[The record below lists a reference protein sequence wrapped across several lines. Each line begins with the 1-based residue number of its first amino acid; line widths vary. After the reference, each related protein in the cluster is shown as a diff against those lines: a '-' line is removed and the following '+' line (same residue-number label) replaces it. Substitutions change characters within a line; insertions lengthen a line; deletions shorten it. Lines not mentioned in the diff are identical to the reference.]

1 MINVVSYNM
10 SWATQVNKVMGSEA
24 NFVEACKNTYS
35 QGGIKCTLNAVKN
48 IKTLPRLDL
57 ICIQEVNS
65 DIEDKIKKVQP
76 SLTHFKRG
84 TVGLST
90 VSTMWNPNTFGK
102 LTDEHVVD
110 LSKDK
115 NDFRPALFLV
125 FMKDNEKIVVVNVH
139 MPWFIGEYAKKTIDK
154 VFKKLKISNSDK
166 IMMLGDFN
174 DSKTTIH
181 KNRPLSLKKKIKL
194 SLNKNK
200 KQLRKTLKSCCWHK
214 KGHKYGYFTDTG
226 DYVLVNKNIEQISLE
241 IPKIFK
247 KRGKL
252 NRLFSDHMPV
262 FSTLKL

>member
-1 MINVVSYNM
+1 MISVLTYNM
-10 SWATQVNKVMGSEA
+10 SWATQINKAMGSEA

-35 QGGIKCTLNAVKN
+35 QGGFKCTLNAIKN
-48 IKTLPRLDL
+48 IKTLPKLDL
-57 ICIQEVNS
+57 MCIQEVNS
-65 DIEDKIKKVQP
+65 DIEQKIKKVQ
-76 SLTHFKRG
+76 SNLTMFKRG

-102 LTDEHVVD
+102 LINEHVVN
-110 LSKDK
+110 LTNNK
-115 NDFRPALFLV
+115 NDSRPALFLV
-125 FMKDNEKIVVVNVH
+125 FEKNNEKIVVVNVH
-139 MPWFIGEYAKKTIDK
+139 MPWVIGEHTKNILDK
-154 VFKKLKISNSDK
+154 VFRKLKVTNSDK
-166 IMMLGDFN
+166 IMMVGDFN
-174 DSKTTIH
+174 DSKTTIY

-200 KQLRKTLKSCCWHK
+200 KQLKKTLKSCCWHK

-226 DYVLVNKNIEQISLE
+226 DYVLVNKNIKQITLE

-247 KRGKL
+247 KRGKM

>member
-35 QGGIKCTLNAVKN
+35 QGGFKCTSNAIKN

-90 VSTMWNPNTFGK
+90 VSTIWNPNAFGK
-102 LTDEHVVD
+102 LTDEYVVD

-154 VFKKLKISNSDK
+154 VFKKLKVSNCDK

-200 KQLRKTLKSCCWHK
+200 KQLKKTLKSCCWHK

-226 DYVLVNKNIEQISLE
+226 DYVLVNKNIKQITLE

-247 KRGKL
+247 KRGKM